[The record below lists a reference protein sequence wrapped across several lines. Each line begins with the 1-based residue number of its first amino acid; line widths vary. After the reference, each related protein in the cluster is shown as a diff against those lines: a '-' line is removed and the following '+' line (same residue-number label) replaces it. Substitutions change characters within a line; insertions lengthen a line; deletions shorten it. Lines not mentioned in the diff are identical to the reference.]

1 MKREKLMSEEFFRRD
16 ILYVRDEIQRRLDK
30 LKNDTAGIYIKPWIF
45 IHANAMNS
53 LQLMLLTYSVG
64 EPIGSIKPLLLP
76 AIEAQ
81 HEYLQCVQTY
91 NSENIDLRD
100 IDDYVEMLWL
110 ISFAIILK
118 VDEHT
123 WNRLLSLVDI
133 AGTDRLFDI
142 LIATKYT
149 HRPISKIVH
158 HEKIFA
164 TLLEVF
170 TAEKDDGQDILMKY
184 MKHWYTAMRN
194 VYWHDNHK
202 GPDGGGFFGYWAI
215 EAAAVCMAL
224 SIGHEKLD
232 SMDYFPKD
240 LVVHS

>member
-1 MKREKLMSEEFFRRD
+1 MKREKLMSEEYFREQ
-16 ILYVRDEIQRRLDK
+16 IEYTKYIIKNRLDK
-30 LKNDTAGIYIKPWIF
+30 LKNDTAGVYKYPIIF
-45 IHANAMNS
+45 MYANARDS
-53 LQLMLLTYSVG
+53 LHDLVLTYSAGDTV
-64 EPIGSIKPLLLP
+64 ESMKALFLP

-81 HEYLQCVQTY
+81 HEYIKYTWADG
-91 NSENIDLRD
+91 NKNID
-100 IDDYVEMLWL
+100 VEDLDSYMTMLWL

-123 WNRLLSLVDI
+123 WNRLLAFVDI
-133 AGTDRLFDI
+133 AGTDTLFDI

-170 TAEKDDGQDILMKY
+170 TAEKDDRQDILMKY
-184 MKHWYTAMRN
+184 MKHWYTSMRN

-215 EAAAVCMAL
+215 EAAAVCVAL

-240 LVVHS
+240 LVV